1 MKIVTCRTSL
11 VVLSLRIW
19 LPLQGTQVWSLDQE
33 DPTCCGQLSPGTTIA
48 ELECPRAELCNE
60 KPQAAQEP
68 QPESSPRSLQLE
80 KAHGATKTQGSQSKL
95 TNYKNS
101 LLILVIYLM
110 AKPRGLWHLS
120 SPTRDWTLALS
131 SERARCQPLDCQGI
145 PMNILKIIEAIIKL
159 L

>member
-11 VVLSLRIW
+11 VVLSLRIC

-33 DPTCCGQLSPGTTIA
+33 DPTCCGQLSPGTTTA
-48 ELECPRAELCNE
+48 EPECPRAEMCSE

-101 LLILVIYLM
+101 LLILVIYLWPSHV
-110 AKPRGLWHLS
+110 ACGILVLQPGIEPWPSVVKGQGVSH
-120 SPTRDWTLALS
+120 WT
-131 SERARCQPLDCQGI
+131 AREFPWI
-145 PMNILKIIEAIIKL
+145 Y
-159 L
+159 